1 MEKEDFKFVIENS
14 NRQKIR
20 VFFTSLIVFIVLIG
34 LGFSLFITFNDFD
47 KSGNIMETVKEKI
60 MDQVKSITP
69 AGMFYS
75 GFWASLFF
83 MPLSQELFF
92 YYGISKGSSIY
103 LSLLMINAGFLLA
116 QYVNY
121 EVGKRLNRFF
131 LYFMSKKKLY
141 KTRRFINKRGWLGV
155 FLFNLLPLPAP
166 LLTFALGITKYN
178 IYRLFFFMILGNII
192 KYAVM
197 IVFFILTH

>member
-1 MEKEDFKFVIENS
+1 
-14 NRQKIR
+14 
-20 VFFTSLIVFIVLIG
+20 
-34 LGFSLFITFNDFD
+34 
-47 KSGNIMETVKEKI
+47 
-60 MDQVKSITP
+60 
-69 AGMFYS
+69 
-75 GFWASLFF
+75 

-92 YYGISKGSSIY
+92 YYGISKGSPIF

-116 QYVNY
+116 QFVNY
-121 EVGKRLNRFF
+121 ELGKKLNRFF

-141 KTRRFINKRGWLGV
+141 KTRRFINKRGWVGV

-178 IYRLFFFMILGNII
+178 IYRLFFFMVLGNII

-197 IVFFILTH
+197 IGFFVLTH